1 MTASPDRQLPGVGD
15 PLMSLRARAL
25 VVLVAVIV
33 ASVLAGCGSSPKI
46 NSGHA
51 TFPPISPAP
60 TSPASTTAMTP

>member
-1 MTASPDRQLPGVGD
+1 
-15 PLMSLRARAL
+15 MSLRARAL